1 MFKNGVI
8 GETKMK
14 YKKNVYQSFAM
25 VMQFGINMI
34 VPILMCTMF
43 GVYIGKKFDMLCIVA
58 PLFVIGA
65 LAGFRNIYVMAKKIF
80 EQESDRDT
88 KNVKKTE

>member
-1 MFKNGVI
+1 
-8 GETKMK
+8 MK
-14 YKKNVYQSFAM
+14 YRKNVYQSFMM

-34 VPILMCTMF
+34 VPILMCTML
-43 GVYIGKKFDMLCIVA
+43 GVYIGKKFDMLFIVA

>member
-1 MFKNGVI
+1 
-8 GETKMK
+8 MK
-14 YKKNVYQSFAM
+14 YRKNVYQSFTM

-43 GVYIGKKFDMLCIVA
+43 GVYIGKKYDMLFIVV
-58 PLFVIGA
+58 PLFIIGA
-65 LAGFRNIYVMAKKIF
+65 LAGFRNIYMMAKKIF

-88 KNVKKTE
+88 KDVKKTE

>member
-1 MFKNGVI
+1 
-8 GETKMK
+8 MK

-25 VMQFGINMI
+25 VMQFGLNMI

-43 GVYIGKKFDMLCIVA
+43 GVYIGKKYDMLFIVA

-65 LAGFRNIYVMAKKIF
+65 LAGFRNIYIMAKKIY
-80 EQESDRDT
+80 EQESGRDT
-88 KNVKKTE
+88 EDVKKTE

>member
-1 MFKNGVI
+1 
-8 GETKMK
+8 MK
-14 YKKNVYQSFAM
+14 YKKNVWQALAM
-25 VMQFGINMI
+25 VTQFGINMI

-43 GVYIGKKFDMLCIVA
+43 GVYIGKKFDMLFIVA

-65 LAGFRNIYVMAKKIF
+65 LAGFRNIYVLAKKIF

>member
-1 MFKNGVI
+1 
-8 GETKMK
+8 MK
-14 YKKNVYQSFAM
+14 YRKNVYQAFTM
-25 VMQFGINMI
+25 VLQFGLNMI
-34 VPILMCTMF
+34 VPILMCTML
-43 GVYIGKKFDMLCIVA
+43 GVYIGKKFDMMFIVV
-58 PLFVIGA
+58 PLFIIGA